1 MNYDSCADG
10 HEKAT
15 YIKSI
20 DDVRVGDYL
29 VDTTYLEMNS
39 QITQFYRVV
48 KLTWKSVTIEKN
60 LSDGSN
66 IPKPVRLSW
75 EPLDDRHIALN
86 CEWGG
91 SFRNKSRRLS
101 FCRFVKAADLDAVG
115 NHLDPTSH

>member
-15 YIKSI
+15 YIKNI

-48 KLTWKSVTIEKN
+48 KLTWNSVTIEKN
-60 LSDGSN
+60 LLDGTN
-66 IPKPVRLSW
+66 IPKPVRLTW
-75 EPLDDRHIALN
+75 EPQDPRFLPAAGL
-86 CEWGG
+86 WAG
-91 SFRNKSRRLS
+91 SFRNKSRGLS
-101 FCRFVKAADLDAVG
+101 FYKFVKAADLDAIG
-115 NHLDPTSH
+115 NHLNPTSH